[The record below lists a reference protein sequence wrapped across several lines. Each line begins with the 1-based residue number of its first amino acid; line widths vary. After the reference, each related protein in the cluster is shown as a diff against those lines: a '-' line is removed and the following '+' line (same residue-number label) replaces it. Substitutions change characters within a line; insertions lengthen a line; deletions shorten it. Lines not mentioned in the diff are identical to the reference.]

1 MSSYYFLFRQL
12 IIGGPPMEFSANYI
26 TICDKTLGSSI
37 IHLTLHIVSLTVM
50 NEDKLTNS
58 KKKGRVLLQEFHD
71 E

>member
-1 MSSYYFLFRQL
+1 
-12 IIGGPPMEFSANYI
+12 MEFSANYI